1 MITFSYYFQEEVD
14 EKKDVEKENGN
25 ASQRSENGL
34 GWFEE
39 EEQDVKGEFEIKK
52 KGDGVLAKRK
62 YRLEKRSF
70 TDAKKIR
77 PSPNV

>member
-14 EKKDVEKENGN
+14 EKKDIEKENGN
-25 ASQRSENGL
+25 TSHRSENG
-34 GWFEE
+34 GGGSEE
-39 EEQDVKGEFEIKK
+39 EEDVKGEFEIKK

-70 TDAKKIR
+70 TDEKKIR